1 MDIFSNLPYITLQ
14 SPGAIL
20 FSIGKLQI
28 HWYGVIIAIAFLA
41 GLKIALHIAK
51 QEEINPDR
59 IINLSAGLLIGG
71 IFFARLYFV
80 VFNWHYFSS
89 HFTEIF
95 MLWKGGLSIH
105 GVIIGCFFILL
116 FYTKFKKLPLLKYI
130 DIFACALPLGQC
142 IGRWG
147 NFFNSEAFG
156 IPTNWFLRVY
166 IPPEFR
172 PEGYLQYKYFHPTF
186 LYESIWDLVIF
197 FVLFFVIRR
206 KFRDTNGVITLSY
219 LILYSLGRFFI
230 EAIRTDNIYSVFGL
244 HIAQFVSLI
253 LIIMAFLSLL
263 FVFLNKKY
271 SHSNYTAHKK

>member
-1 MDIFSNLPYITLQ
+1 MDIFSNIPQITLQ

-20 FSIGKLQI
+20 FKLGPLEI
-28 HWYGVIIAIAFLA
+28 HWYGVIIAAAFLTA
-41 GLKIALHIAK
+41 LGIALHIAK
-51 QEEINPDR
+51 QEGIDSDR
-59 IINLSAGLLIGG
+59 IINLSTGLLVGG

-80 VFNWHYFSS
+80 VFNWQYFSS
-89 HFTEIF
+89 HFAEIF

-116 FYTKFKKLPLLKYI
+116 FYTKFKKLPLLKYT
-130 DIFACALPLGQC
+130 DLFACALPIGQC

-156 IPTNWFLRVY
+156 LPTNWFLRVY
-166 IPPEFR
+166 IPPELR
-172 PEGYLQYKYFHPTF
+172 PDKYFQQEFFHPTF
-186 LYESIWDLVIF
+186 LYESIWDLVVF
-197 FVLFFVIRR
+197 LVLFFVIRR

-230 EAIRTDNIYSVFGL
+230 EAIRTDNIYSIFGL

-253 LIIMAFLSLL
+253 LIAIGVLGLL
-263 FVFLNKKY
+263 FVFLNKK
-271 SHSNYTAHKK
+271 SSQGS